1 MPEVERAVEHAYRE
15 SSGRIR
21 ARVLRTLRDLEL
33 AEEVVHEAFA
43 AALSQWPSQGVP
55 DEPGAWLMRVA
66 RNKAVDVVR
75 QRAGAAEKLVE
86 LGDAPQ
92 VSPLDSDPEIPSVD
106 DMLRLIFTCCH
117 PAIAPEGQ
125 VALTL
130 QTVCGLRT
138 EEISRAFLVPVPA
151 MAQRLVRAK
160 RKIKDAGIP
169 YEVPAPAELPGRVL
183 AACTTVYLV
192 FNEGYAATNGPAL
205 VRADLC
211 AEAIR
216 LARLLDALLPRRA
229 DIEGLLALLLLIDA
243 RRATRVDSEGI
254 PVLLEDQDR
263 ALWDRSQIAEGDA
276 LVQCSLARSTTS
288 FGVQAAIAALHAQA
302 ASSAETDWPQIVALY
317 ERLITLQRGP
327 VVALNR
333 AAAIAMAE
341 GPEVGLRLL
350 DELSG
355 SSALAEYHLFHAAR
369 ADLLRRLGRREASA
383 QAYRRAL
390 ALVSNEPER
399 RFLERRLAE
408 LGAS

>member
-1 MPEVERAVEHAYRE
+1 MPEVERAVEQAYRE

-21 ARVLRTLRDLEL
+21 ARVLRTLRDFEL

-55 DEPGAWLMRVA
+55 EEPGAWLMRVA

-75 QRAGAAEKLVE
+75 QRAGAAEKLIE
-86 LGDAPQ
+86 LGDAAP
-92 VSPLDSDPEIPSVD
+92 VSHLDSEPEISSAD

-138 EEISRAFLVPVPA
+138 DEIARAFLVPIPT

-160 RKIKDAGIP
+160 HKIKDAGIP

-183 AACTTVYLV
+183 AACTIVYLV
-192 FNEGYAATNGPAL
+192 FNEGYAATAGPEL

-216 LARLLDALLPRRA
+216 LGRLLDALLPRRA

-243 RRATRVDSEGI
+243 RRATRVDAEGV

-263 ALWDRSQIAEGDA
+263 ALWDRTQIAEGDA
-276 LVQCSLARSTTS
+276 LVQSSLARSTTS

-302 ASSAETDWPQIVALY
+302 ASSADTDWPQIVALY
-317 ERLITLQRGP
+317 ERLVTLQRGP

-350 DELSG
+350 DELSRQRCARG
-355 SSALAEYHLFHAAR
+355 ISRVSRSA
-369 ADLLRRLGRREASA
+369 
-383 QAYRRAL
+383 
-390 ALVSNEPER
+390 R
-399 RFLERRLAE
+399 RFIAS
-408 LGAS
+408 LGPAGGVHSGLPSCARVGQ